1 MSIFKFFKKSKEK
14 KAKKKKVKV
23 KKLIRKTA
31 GGRHGLYESNV
42 GIIRKPLG
50 IFKK

>member
-1 MSIFKFFKKSKEK
+1 M
-14 KAKKKKVKV
+14 KKKIKVKV
-23 KKLIRKTA
+23 KKFIKKIA